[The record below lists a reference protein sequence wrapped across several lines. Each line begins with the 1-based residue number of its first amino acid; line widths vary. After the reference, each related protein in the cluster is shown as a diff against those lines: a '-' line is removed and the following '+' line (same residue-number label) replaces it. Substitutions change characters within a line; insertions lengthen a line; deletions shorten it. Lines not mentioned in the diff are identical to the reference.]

1 MANTVWVMYR
11 ATDFL
16 RTIISSIFRIHVE
29 DHGQDVPKNSTCTKD
44 ETRSTRL
51 AEIIGSVPDRQVHR
65 NSSRANRQPQEWYF
79 LLQCT
84 VSQLL
89 F

>member
-29 DHGQDVPKNSTCTKD
+29 DDGQDVPKNSICTKD
-44 ETRSTRL
+44 ETRSTR
-51 AEIIGSVPDRQVHR
+51 
-65 NSSRANRQPQEWYF
+65 
-79 LLQCT
+79 
-84 VSQLL
+84 
-89 F
+89 